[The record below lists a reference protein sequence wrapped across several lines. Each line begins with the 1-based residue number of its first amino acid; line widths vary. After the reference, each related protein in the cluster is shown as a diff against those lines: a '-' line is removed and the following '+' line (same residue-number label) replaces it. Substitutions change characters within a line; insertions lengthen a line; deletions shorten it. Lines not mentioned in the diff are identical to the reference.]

1 MSRADGDLLDTV
13 VERLYRLRRACG
25 SRVFRD
31 AVDRALVAIGRSA
44 LEEAERRATSM
55 HMGSATILR
64 FPTGRRRRE
73 CDEE

>member
-1 MSRADGDLLDTV
+1 MSRTDNDLLDTI

-44 LEEAERRATSM
+44 LEEAERRAASM
-55 HMGSATILR
+55 PRGSATILR
-64 FPTGRRRRE
+64 FPIARRRRE
-73 CDEE
+73 CDDE

>member
-13 VERLYRLRRACG
+13 VERLYRLRHACG

-44 LEEAERRATSM
+44 LEEAERRAAAM
-55 HMGSATILR
+55 HRGSATILR
-64 FPTGRRRRE
+64 FPTGRRQRQ
-73 CDEE
+73 CDDE

>member
-1 MSRADGDLLDTV
+1 MSRTDNDLLDTI
-13 VERLYRLRRACG
+13 VERLYHLRQACG

-44 LEEAERRATSM
+44 LEEAERRAASM
-55 HMGSATILR
+55 HRGSATILR

-73 CDEE
+73 CDDE